1 MFRRTTAS
9 KSFEELSPRKM
20 SELVDKCREQ
30 ADYMLSCVRVLFYL
44 VKDFSFALVETNA
57 DDFTKRIDDTVNALD
72 AADSPKAMQ
81 SAFSSG
87 KESIIKIIA
96 REKEQIAARES
107 ELKKMIEFLR
117 GTLTSVIGEN
127 RDFNNK
133 LYEQNI
139 RMEKI
144 VHLDDIRKIKES
156 LMVEVKQMQTIIQ
169 DKQANDAKRIEKLS
183 VEVKD
188 LRASLQEY
196 KGAASTDALT
206 KAANRFAFDA
216 HVRACVEQ
224 AEMHRSPLSLF
235 MCDIDDFKGFNTD
248 HGHQMGDLV
257 LQVFVAKCKSVLR
270 EGDLIARYGGDE
282 FAVVLQGTNLKQ
294 AMSVAKRLCGAV
306 SGARYIHETA
316 AGKTEFSF
324 TCSVGVSSS
333 RRYDK
338 VNALI
343 ERADKALYAA
353 KHAGKGCV
361 KSEKDLTK
369 EQLSAP
375 PVRKAA

>member
-1 MFRRTTAS
+1 MFKRATAS
-9 KSFEELSPRKM
+9 KPFEELSPRKM

-44 VKDFSFALVETNA
+44 IKDFSFALVETNA

-72 AADSPKAMQ
+72 AADTPKAMQ
-81 SAFSSG
+81 SAFNSG
-87 KESIIKIIA
+87 KESIIEFIT

-117 GTLTSVIGEN
+117 STLTNVIGEN
-127 RDFNNK
+127 REFNNN

-156 LMVEVKQMQTIIQ
+156 LMVEVKQMQVVIQ
-169 DKQANDAKRIEKLS
+169 DKQSNDAKRIDTLS
-183 VEVKD
+183 HEVKD
-188 LRASLQEY
+188 LRASLKEY
-196 KGAASTDALT
+196 KGAATTDALT
-206 KAANRFAFDA
+206 KAANRLAFDTQI
-216 HVRACVEQ
+216 RSSVEH
-224 AEMHRSPLSLF
+224 AEMNHKPFSLL
-235 MCDIDDFKGFNTD
+235 MCDIDDFRSFNTD

-270 EGDLIARYGGDE
+270 QTDMIARYGGDE
-282 FAVVLQGTNLKQ
+282 FTILLPGANLKL
-294 AMSVAKRLCGAV
+294 AMGIARRLCAAV

-316 AGKTEFSF
+316 AEKTEFSF

-338 VNALI
+338 VNTLI

-361 KSEKDLTK
+361 WSEKDLSK
-369 EQLSAP
+369 ADQRASSA
-375 PVRKAA
+375 RKAA